1 MQQHDTARFVGE
13 NLPCLTDVSKVICYG
28 KFGRFFCT
36 QSQTKQRR
44 YAIRTQ
50 KLCFEKF
57 TAESVAKVDV
67 YSCTN
72 EHKGHLPTKIH
83 VLQLRSFFLTLLYRR
98 FFELLFYSSVA
109 LESTFTKAKKRAS
122 PFGKAR
128 NFVSGQMTVTCF
140 FWKALPLQV
149 LPLPNRTRLPQPTKR
164 RFPRR
169 LWVEVPL
176 WM

>member
-1 MQQHDTARFVGE
+1 M
-13 NLPCLTDVSKVICYG
+13 PCLTDVSKVICYG

-50 KLCFEKF
+50 RLCFAKLQPKVSQRL
-57 TAESVAKVDV
+57 TCTVAQM
-67 YSCTN
+67 N
-72 EHKGHLPTKIH
+72 TKDICQQKSTFYNC
-83 VLQLRSFFLTLLYRR
+83 VVFFTLLYRR
-98 FFELLFYSSVA
+98 FFELLFYSGVA

-169 LWVEVPL
+169 LWVALPL